1 MKGIASPFLQ
11 AVVATGFVLL
21 GTACSSTGDDSE
33 NVASDRECRSFAQPG
48 TKMRESICR
57 TPEQWAAIDV
67 GETELA
73 GREDLVDDFFRR
85 QSELGAQG
93 QGPAF
98 DTP

>member
-1 MKGIASPFLQ
+1 
-11 AVVATGFVLL
+11 VLL
-21 GTACSSTGDDSE
+21 GTACSSTGDDGE

-57 TPEQWAAIDV
+57 TSEQWAAIDA
-67 GETELA
+67 GEAERA
-73 GREDLVDDFFRR
+73 GLEDLVDDFFRR

>member
-1 MKGIASPFLQ
+1 MSAMNFR
-11 AVVATGFVLL
+11 VVGLVIGMGLLVTGC
-21 GTACSSTGDDSE
+21 ASTGEGDA
-33 NVASDRECRSFAQPG
+33 VASDRECRSFEQPG

-57 TPEQWAAIDV
+57 SKEQWAVID
-67 GETELA
+67 A
-73 GREDLVDDFFRR
+73 GDAERDAREGLVDDFFRR